1 MLFAVRLEASINAVA
16 SALELHPMSVLRVVD
31 GFEQRKML
39 PRETDPADRRAL
51 QLFLTKAPVVLGSSS
66 RYWR

>member
-1 MLFAVRLEASINAVA
+1 MLFAVRLEASINALA
-16 SALELHPMSVLRVVD
+16 SALEVQPMSVLRTVD
-31 GFEQRKML
+31 GLEQRKML
-39 PRETDPADRRAL
+39 RRETDPAECRAL